1 MYKSVYME
9 EIEKLIGR
17 EMEDFEQYKLDKE
30 LEYMRNLV
38 MCVVRGQTREFVD
51 RHGIK

>member
-1 MYKSVYME
+1 MYKTIYME

-17 EMEDFEQYKLDKE
+17 EMEDFEQYKLDPE
-30 LEYMRNLV
+30 LEPMRNLV
-38 MCVVRGQTREFVD
+38 MNVVRIQARDFIE